1 MKLEQ
6 CYVGQTVGI
15 TINGDKYIGEVV
27 EIKVDNAN
35 GKHSAVFKND
45 NGVNEVLI
53 SKLLGVLKWLTYV
66 KWIWKNKSNGYYSE
80 TVTFVKVAT

>member
-1 MKLEQ
+1 MNIKD
-6 CYVGQTVGI
+6 CYVGQIVGI
-15 TINGDKYIGEVV
+15 TVNGDKYIGEVV

-53 SKLLGVLKWLTYV
+53 SKLIGVLKWLRKL
-66 KWIWKNKSNGYYSE
+66 KWIWRNKI
-80 TVTFVKVAT
+80 

>member
-6 CYVGQTVGI
+6 CYIEQIVGI
-15 TINGDKYIGEVV
+15 TVNGDKYIGEVV

-45 NGVNEVLI
+45 DGVNEVLI
-53 SKLLGVLKWLTYV
+53 GKLIGVLK
-66 KWIWKNKSNGYYSE
+66 
-80 TVTFVKVAT
+80 

>member
-6 CYVGQTVGI
+6 IVGI
-15 TINGDKYIGEVV
+15 TVNGDKYIGEVV

-45 NGVNEVLI
+45 VGVNEVLI
-53 SKLLGVLKWLTYV
+53 SKLIGVLK
-66 KWIWKNKSNGYYSE
+66 
-80 TVTFVKVAT
+80 